1 MKNRMHPCA
10 ELLSAK
16 PLPVRQTQA
25 FELGLRIAKKR
36 GKSWQNRAHYF
47 ASLLKL

>member
-1 MKNRMHPCA
+1 MKNRLHLCA

-25 FELGLRIAKKR
+25 FELGLRIAKKK
-36 GKSWQNRAHYF
+36 GKELAKSRT
-47 ASLLKL
+47 LLRQSA